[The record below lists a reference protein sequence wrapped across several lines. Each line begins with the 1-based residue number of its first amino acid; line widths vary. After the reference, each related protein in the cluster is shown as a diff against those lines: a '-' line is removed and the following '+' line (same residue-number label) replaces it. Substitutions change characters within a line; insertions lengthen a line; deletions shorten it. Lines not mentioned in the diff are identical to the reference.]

1 MTNTYVTDV
10 YTTSDHMTD
19 RNKAVIAE
27 VGLHICSDEHICFN
41 ATGSSRRVKEDP
53 HDEHLGLLIA
63 YTRAAENLA
72 QQMKTE
78 LRRRLKENDTAEQAA
93 S

>member
-1 MTNTYVTDV
+1 MNDENTIDV

-27 VGLHICSDEHICFN
+27 VGLHVCSEEHVCFT
-41 ATGSSRRVKEDP
+41 ATGSSRRVKEDTHNP
-53 HDEHLGLLIA
+53 HLGHLIA
-63 YTRAAENLA
+63 YTRAVENLA

-78 LRRRLKENDTAEQAA
+78 LKRALRETDGAG
-93 S
+93 